1 VLATN
6 KTTIMGILN
15 VTPDSFSDGGEFLSV
30 ERAVEHALTMIEE
43 GTDIIDIG
51 GESTKPGS
59 EPVSEKEELNRV
71 MPVIERLVQK
81 TSIPI
86 SIDTYKPAVAE
97 AALKA
102 GAKILNDVTGLTN
115 PRMVAVATKFKCPVV
130 IMHMQGAPKTMQT
143 NPHYNNVIDEIKTF
157 FKEQIANAKAAGIT
171 DIILDPG
178 IGFGKTLEHN
188 LIILKRLREFTD
200 LSYPL
205 LVGPSRKSF
214 IGKLTGDASASDRLE
229 GTLASIVTARLN
241 GASIVRVHDVL
252 ACRRA
257 LQVTD
262 AILNTQLSS

>member
-1 VLATN
+1 MNLTTD

-15 VTPDSFSDGGEFLSV
+15 VTPDSFSDGGEFNNPDQ
-30 ERAVEHALTMIEE
+30 AVEHALRMVEE
-43 GTDIIDIG
+43 GADIIDIG

-59 EPVSEKEELNRV
+59 EPVNEKEELNRV

-81 TSIPI
+81 TDVPI

-115 PRMVAVATKFKCPVV
+115 PGMIAVATKFKCPVI
-130 IMHMQGAPKTMQT
+130 IMHMQAKPKTMQAE
-143 NPHYNNVIDEIKTF
+143 PQYKDVINDIKTF
-157 FKEQIANAKAAGIT
+157 FKKQIIKAKAAGIT
-171 DIILDPG
+171 EIILDPG

-188 LIILKRLREFTD
+188 LIILKRLHEFTY
-200 LSYPL
+200 LGYPL

-214 IGKLTGDASASDRLE
+214 IGKLTGDTLPNDRLE
-229 GTLASIVTARLN
+229 GTIASVVTARLH
-241 GASIVRVHDVL
+241 GAAIVRVHDVL

-257 LQVTD
+257 LQVAD
-262 AILNTQLSS
+262 AILIS